1 MTKTWVIV
9 ALFAGLFPWG
19 AKAQSNGGGC
29 PTASTAIKGCVRPDG
44 TTITASH
51 GVISAVGGGGVT
63 SCSATGANWLTCAIT
78 GNNLNLGAAT
88 GQTAHQVIGT
98 GTGSS
103 FGPVFLGGEDIPAI
117 NLAASGNGGVTG
129 NLPVANLN
137 GGTSASSSTFWRGD
151 GIWAAMSSGS
161 KWNGYGMWQ
170 QLIVPTGL
178 TNWANQGSAV
188 SVPGTNFLSIAAPP
202 ASGPSLRVLNAACP
216 SGFTG
221 GTLDLYALIV
231 ISGGLASDGAGGIE
245 FDDGTK
251 YVTFM
256 NVLDGGSS
264 ALGTYEYTNATTYNA
279 TINSDG
285 SYPILGP
292 VWLHV
297 HDASGSASF
306 PASVTV
312 LSYAFAS
319 ALTAQ

>member
-1 MTKTWVIV
+1 MVPCTVGSACTV
-9 ALFAGLFPWG
+9 AAAPSGTAGGDLAGSYPNPG
-19 AKAQSNGGGC
+19 VAKINGGAV
-29 PTASTAIKGCVRPDG
+29 PTSSTYVG
-44 TTITASH
+44 TNSSGQI
-51 GVISAVGGGGVT
+51 VT
-63 SCSATGANWLTCAIT
+63 
-78 GNNLNLGAAT
+78 AAT
-88 GQTAHQVIGT
+88 PPGT
-98 GTGSS
+98 
-103 FGPVFLGGEDIPAI
+103 
-117 NLAASGNGGVTG
+117 
-129 NLPVANLN
+129 
-137 GGTSASSSTFWRGD
+137 
-151 GIWAAMSSGS
+151 

-170 QLIVPTGL
+170 LTVPTGL
-178 TNWANQGSAV
+178 TNWANQGTAV
-188 SVPGTNFLSIAAPP
+188 SETGTNFLSIAAPP

-264 ALGTYEYTNATTYNA
+264 ALGTYEYTNTTTYNA

-285 SYPILGP
+285 SYPIPSP

-297 HDASGSASF
+297 HDASGALTMDYSFDGVGTPGTIGGWRRITSSTSGFLSAVTNCGVFVSAGSASF